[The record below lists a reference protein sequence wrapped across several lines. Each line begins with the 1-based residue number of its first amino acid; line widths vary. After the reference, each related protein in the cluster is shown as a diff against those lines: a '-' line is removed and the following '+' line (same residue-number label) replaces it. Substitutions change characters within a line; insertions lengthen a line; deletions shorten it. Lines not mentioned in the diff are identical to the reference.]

1 MIVAHAQS
9 SSPPAV
15 GAKPNKKATGTAS
28 AKPKAAIKL
37 IEIGKVTRPHGI
49 VGEIKV
55 AVSPDLIGLFD
66 HIKTVY
72 LEDAQRPAKIIRFRE
87 HQGAALLLLDG
98 ITTRNDSETL
108 RGTRIFI
115 NEKALPPLAEGEY
128 YARDLI
134 GLSVVTPEGLVLG
147 EIIEVLSTG
156 SNDVYV
162 IQKAD
167 KKELLLP
174 ALDSV
179 IKDIN
184 FEKRVMT
191 VIVPDGL

>member
-1 MIVAHAQS
+1 MA
-9 SSPPAV
+9 
-15 GAKPNKKATGTAS
+15 GTATP
-28 AKPKAAIKL
+28 KPKAAVRL
-37 IEIGKVTRPHGI
+37 LEIGKVTRPHGI

-55 AVSPDLIGLFD
+55 AVSPDMIGLLET
-66 HIKTVY
+66 IKTVY
-72 LEDAQRPAKIIRFRE
+72 LEDAQHPAKVIRFRE

-98 ITTRNDSETL
+98 ITTRNDSEAL

-134 GLSVVTPEGLVLG
+134 DLSVVTPEGIVLG

-179 IKDIN
+179 IKNID
-184 FEKRVMT
+184 FAKRVMT